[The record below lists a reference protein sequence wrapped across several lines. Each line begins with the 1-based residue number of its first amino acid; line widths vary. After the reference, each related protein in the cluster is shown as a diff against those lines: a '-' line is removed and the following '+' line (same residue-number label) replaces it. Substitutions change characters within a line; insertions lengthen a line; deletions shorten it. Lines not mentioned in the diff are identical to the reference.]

1 MMEPWEVAAREE
13 IRDLV
18 ARYNANGDTGRVAQV
33 LELFAPDAVMEL
45 GDPGSSTFH
54 RGHDEIKLIF
64 TGAAE
69 RWTAEANE
77 RKAAPYVRHSTST
90 LQIDLVDRDHAKGR
104 CYFSVNM
111 AHGLD
116 HWGRYVDEYAVVD
129 GRWRFVHRNVRI
141 DGRHDD

>member
-64 TGAAE
+64 TGAQD
-69 RWTAEANE
+69 RWTAEATE
-77 RKAAPYVRHSTST
+77 RKAAPYVRHSVTT
-90 LQIDLVDRDHAKGR
+90 HQIDFVDQEHAKGR
-104 CYFSVNM
+104 CYFFVMM

-116 HWGRYVDEYAVVD
+116 HWGRYIDEYTVVD
-129 GRWRFVHRNVRI
+129 GHWRFAHRNVRM